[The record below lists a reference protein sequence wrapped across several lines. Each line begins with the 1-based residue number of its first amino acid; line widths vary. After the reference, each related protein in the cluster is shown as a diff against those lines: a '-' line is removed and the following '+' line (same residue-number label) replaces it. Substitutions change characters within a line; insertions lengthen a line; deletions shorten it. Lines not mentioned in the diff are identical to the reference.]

1 MTTTFYSHVDLIKEL
16 RLRRWARTH
25 YVTKSE
31 RSDSWDS
38 IVLNEMSKRD
48 LERDLE
54 AFEQVLLSDFVPL
67 EPIDI
72 RRFHSPHQLPEEPKV
87 FRTKKPVEHYVI
99 G

>member
-1 MTTTFYSHVDLIKEL
+1 MAGTFYSNVDLTKEL

-25 YVTKSE
+25 YVTQSK
-31 RSDSWDS
+31 RSDSWHP

-54 AFEQVLLSDFVPL
+54 AFQPTPSSAFVPL
-67 EPIDI
+67 DPTG
-72 RRFHSPHQLPEEPKV
+72 FHYLHGPHQFPEEPKV
-87 FRTKKPVEHYVI
+87 FRTKKPVEHYII